1 MSKPQHETRAHSKLG
16 ASSAHRWGVCPGSIR
31 LSEGQPNEST
41 IYAAEGTAAHEVCD
55 MCLTNAQD
63 AIEYV
68 GRTITVGEF
77 EFEVDEAMAE
87 AVQVYLDA
95 VREELAKSPDAD
107 AQLLVEHK
115 FDLSNVI
122 LPGMFG
128 TNDAAVYHPSTRRLV
143 VFDYKHGQGYAVEV
157 EENPQLL
164 YYGIGAATSGGR
176 VVEEVELVVVQ
187 PRAPHRHGPVRRW
200 STDYFGLL
208 DFATTLRVLAEKTM
222 DPNAALVSGS
232 HCKFCPAAG
241 ICPQLEKDAIA
252 AARADFAGMP
262 SELPERDLAAI
273 LEKAD
278 LIEDWISAVRKHAF
292 FTLDSG
298 GEIEGYKLVAKKS
311 NRKWTDENE
320 DVLLSKLE
328 LLFGLD
334 VDSVTRRKLLTP
346 AQVEKLLGKE
356 DKKSLAELYHK
367 PDTGVTMARD
377 TDPRPAVSATRNAL
391 EEFGAA

>member
-1 MSKPQHETRAHSKLG
+1 MSNPQHETRAHSKLG
-16 ASSAHRWGVCPGSIR
+16 ASSAHRWGVCPASIR
-31 LSEGQPNEST
+31 LSEGQPNKST
-41 IYAAEGTAAHEVCD
+41 IYAAEGTAAHELGD
-55 MCLTNAQD
+55 MCLTNNQD
-63 AIEYV
+63 AIEYI
-68 GRTITVGEF
+68 GRIIKVEEF
-77 EFEVDEAMAE
+77 EFEVDEGMAE

-95 VREELAKSPDAD
+95 VRAEFAKTEGAEL
-107 AQLLVEHK
+107 LIEHK

-164 YYGIGAATSGGR
+164 YYGVGAATSGGR
-176 VVEEVELVVVQ
+176 LVEEVEIVVVQ

-200 STDYFGLL
+200 STDFFGLL
-208 DFATTLRVLAEKTM
+208 DYATTLRVLAEKTM
-222 DPNAALVSGS
+222 DPEAPLVSGS

-241 ICPQLEKDAIA
+241 VCPQLEKDAIA
-252 AARADFAGMP
+252 AARADFGGTPA
-262 SELPERDLAAI
+262 ELPERDLAAI
-273 LEKAD
+273 LDKAD

-292 FTLDSG
+292 YTLDSG
-298 GEIEGYKLVAKKS
+298 GYIDGYKLVAKKS
-311 NRKWTDENE
+311 NRKWIDDNE
-320 DVLLSKLE
+320 DALLSKLE
-328 LLFGLD
+328 LIFGLS
-334 VDSVTRRKLLTP
+334 VDDVTRRKVLTP

-356 DKKSLAELYHK
+356 DKKALAEFYDK

-391 EEFGAA
+391 TEFEAV